1 MFLMQPIFSRI
12 TVEPRTYKSSQNPL
26 TENFFLASNTHAF
39 NQADLN
45 FLNFPFYV
53 IDWKSQK
60 IGVGKS

>member
-1 MFLMQPIFSRI
+1 MQPIFSHI

-53 IDWKSQK
+53 ID
-60 IGVGKS
+60 